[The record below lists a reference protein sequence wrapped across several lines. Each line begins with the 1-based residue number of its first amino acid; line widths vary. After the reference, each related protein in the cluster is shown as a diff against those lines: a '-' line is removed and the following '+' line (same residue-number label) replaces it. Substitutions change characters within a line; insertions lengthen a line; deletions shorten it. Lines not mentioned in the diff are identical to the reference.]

1 MNKRYSFHS
10 VDCTMIFGR
19 LYFRRVIRYFIL
31 IRDIRRIYGLF
42 NENSAVNVD
51 YEK

>member
-10 VDCTMIFGR
+10 VDCTMILF
-19 LYFRRVIRYFIL
+19 YL
-31 IRDIRRIYGLF
+31 IHDIRRIYGLF

-51 YEK
+51 YET